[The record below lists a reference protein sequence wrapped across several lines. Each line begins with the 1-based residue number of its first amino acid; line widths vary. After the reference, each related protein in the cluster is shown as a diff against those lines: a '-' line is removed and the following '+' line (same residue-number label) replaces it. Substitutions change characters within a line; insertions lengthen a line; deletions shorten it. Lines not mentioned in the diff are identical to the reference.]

1 MDVSGYGFLHGKEKK
16 DVDMKRLIA
25 LSLIITLTVQASA
38 QSTIVKD
45 FKPVCDSLKTLMTEK
60 TSVAGG
66 LKIKNIL
73 KRDGKLDFYFDESLG
88 DFPFRRGDAE
98 WFRKTLKSLFPAK
111 YKDYGLGGVYTKNVD
126 IKTLEVASLSF
137 KGSSFKSHN
146 RASQP
151 AEREDFVLPYK
162 GQTYDKGLSG
172 RNIALW
178 QSHGYFFDNGARR
191 WNWQR
196 PCLFQTVEDMYTQS
210 YVLPFLVPMLENAGA
225 YLLMPRERDIQTNEV
240 IADNDGTCGMRGS
253 AEYTEKGRWKSVEEG
268 FADMQATYSNFES
281 PFGMGTARKADCTDD
296 NPKEKHSETI
306 WRPDI
311 PERGEYSVYI
321 SYKSLP
327 KSTSSAHYTVHH
339 MGGSSEF
346 VVNQKLGGGIWVYL
360 GTFEFD
366 KGTDGYV
373 TLTSRV
379 PEGFEYEKGSVV
391 TADAVRFGGGMG
403 NISRGAADDDNED
416 VSGMPRYIE
425 GARYWLQYSG
435 APKEI
440 YNASGKDDDYGDD
453 YMCRGDWV
461 NWLSGGSCMNPS
473 AKGKGIP
480 VDITLGFHSDA
491 GVTPG
496 DSIVGTLAI
505 YTYESE
511 GKFELPSGESR
522 MTSRELADI
531 VQTQIVHDI
540 QREFNPEWSRR
551 QIRNRGYRESR
562 TPSSPS
568 MLLEL
573 LSHQNFADMKYGLD
587 PAFRF
592 TVSRAVYKGMLKYMS
607 NRYGIPYTV
616 QPLPVSDMA
625 VTFTGGNE
633 IELSWKDT
641 EDEIEPTATPSGYIL
656 YTRIDDGAFD
666 SGRIITPIQKGRS
679 LTFRSNIE
687 PGLIYSYRIEAFNDG
702 GKSFPSETVCIGVP
716 KGKENKD
723 RTVLIVN
730 NFDRVSGPVFFDT
743 PSYAGFDNSIDSGV
757 PYIMDI
763 SYIGEMYQNH
773 RTMEWITNDNPG
785 FGGSHQDYA
794 GRTVAGNT
802 FDFAYTH
809 GKSVLKAGYPFCSC
823 SNEAF
828 CSNKDIREG
837 AWCVDLICGKQVTT
851 VIGNAENGTRYTV
864 FTEEL
869 QNSLTDFTSNGGHV
883 LVSGAYI
890 ATDIWAGIYDYEK
903 DMDFRKSSI
912 SFAENVLGFR
922 HVSGHAGRTGEIRFT
937 DCERIGVKKGVQMS
951 FHNNLNESCYS
962 VESPDG
968 ISARGKASTF
978 MRYADTDIPAAVC
991 KEGEGYK
998 AVSFGFPIETLK
1010 EESHID
1016 SIISLT
1022 LDYFSR

>member
-1 MDVSGYGFLHGKEKK
+1 
-16 DVDMKRLIA
+16 MKRLIA
-25 LSLIITLTVQASA
+25 LSFLIFFTIQASS

-45 FKPVCDSLKTLMTEK
+45 FKPVCDSITTLISER
-60 TSVAGG
+60 TSVQGS
-66 LKIKNIL
+66 LKVKNIL
-73 KRDGKLDFYFDESLG
+73 KREGRLDFYFDESLG

-98 WFRKTLKSLFPAK
+98 WFRNTLKSLFPEK
-111 YKDYGLGGVYTKNVD
+111 YKKYNLGGVYTKNID
-126 IKTLEVASLSF
+126 IKRLEVASLSF
-137 KGSSFKSHN
+137 KGSSFKSQN
-146 RASQP
+146 RASEP
-151 AEREDFVLPYK
+151 GKRESFVKEYNALEFP
-162 GQTYDKGLSG
+162 QGLSG

-178 QSHGYFFDNGARR
+178 QSHGYFYDISARR

-240 IADNDGTCGMRGS
+240 IADNDEGCGKRGS
-253 AEYTEKGRWKSVEEG
+253 AEYTEKGKWKDVEEG
-268 FADMQATYSNFES
+268 FADMQAVYLNFES
-281 PFGMGTARKADCTDD
+281 PFGMGTARKADCTGN
-296 NPKEKHSETI
+296 NPKDKHSEII
-306 WRPDI
+306 WRPEI

-339 MGGSSEF
+339 MGGTSEY
-346 VVNQKLGGGIWVYL
+346 VVNQKIGGGIWVYL
-360 GTFEFD
+360 GTFEFAE
-366 KGTDGYV
+366 GSEGYV
-373 TLTSRV
+373 TLSSKV
-379 PEGFEYEKGSVV
+379 PEGYEYERGAVV

-403 NISRGAADDDNED
+403 NIARAPEGSEEEAE
-416 VSGMPRYIE
+416 VSGMPRSVE
-425 GARYWLQYSG
+425 GARYWLQYAG
-435 APKEI
+435 ADKKI
-440 YNASGKDDDYGDD
+440 YNASEEENDYTDD
-453 YMCRGDWV
+453 YMCRGDWA
-461 NWLSGGSCMNPS
+461 NWLSGGSCTNP
-473 AKGKGIP
+473 KEEGKGIP
-480 VDITLGFHSDA
+480 VDLTLGFHSDA

-522 MTSRELADI
+522 MTSREFADI
-531 VQTQIVHDI
+531 VQTQVVHDI
-540 QREFNPEWSRR
+540 KSEFNPDWSRR

-568 MLLEL
+568 MLLEI

-592 TVSRAVYKGMLKYMS
+592 TVSRAVYKGMLKYLS
-607 NRYGIPYTV
+607 NRYGIPYIV
-616 QPLPVSDMA
+616 QPLPVSDMSVRFDGDNKA
-625 VTFTGGNE
+625 E
-633 IELSWKDT
+633 ISWKDT
-641 EDEIEPTATPSGYIL
+641 EDDIEPTAVPAGYIL

-666 SGRIITPIQKGRS
+666 CGKVITPTEKGKS
-679 LTFRSNIE
+679 LTYKTSIE
-687 PGLIYSYRIEAFNDG
+687 PGHIYSYRIEAFNNG
-702 GKSFPSETVCIGVP
+702 GKSFPSETVCIGRP
-716 KGKENKD
+716 ERSANKE

-743 PSYAGFDNSIDSGV
+743 PEYAGFDNSIDSGS
-757 PYIMDI
+757 PYIRDI
-763 SYIGEMYQNH
+763 SYIGDMYNNH
-773 RTMEWITNDNPG
+773 RSLEFVSNDNPG

-794 GRTVAGNT
+794 GKTVAGNT
-802 FDFAYTH
+802 FDFAYIH
-809 GKSVLKAGYPFCSC
+809 GKAIMKAGYPFCSC

-828 CSNKDIREG
+828 CTDKSISSG

-851 VIGNAENGTRYTV
+851 VIGNAEHGTRYTV

-869 QNSLTDFTSNGGHV
+869 QKSMTDYTAAGGHII
-883 LVSGAYI
+883 VSGAYI
-890 ATDIWAGIYDYEK
+890 ATDIWSSIYKYDK
-903 DMDFRKSSI
+903 DEEFRKSSI
-912 SFAENVLGFR
+912 RFAENVLGYR
-922 HVSGHAGRTGEIRFT
+922 HVSGHASRTAEVRFT
-937 DCERIGVKKGVQMS
+937 DCERIGVERGDIVS
-951 FHNNLNESCYS
+951 FYNTVNDECYS

-991 KEGEGYK
+991 KEGNGYK

>member
-1 MDVSGYGFLHGKEKK
+1 
-16 DVDMKRLIA
+16 MKRLTA
-25 LSLIITLTVQASA
+25 LSLIILLTVQASA

-60 TSVAGG
+60 TSVTGG
-66 LKIKNIL
+66 LRIKSIL

-98 WFRKTLKSLFPAK
+98 WFRSTLKNLFPEK
-111 YKDYGLGGVYTKNVD
+111 YKSYGIGGVYTKNVD

-151 AEREDFVLPYK
+151 SGREEFVTPYNGLK
-162 GQTYDKGLSG
+162 YEKGLSG

-178 QSHGYFFDNGARR
+178 QSHGYIFDNGARR

-210 YVLPFLVPMLENAGA
+210 YVLPYLVPMLENAGA

-240 IADNDGTCGMRGS
+240 IADNDEGCSMRGT
-253 AEYTEKGRWKSVEEG
+253 ADYTEKGKWKNVDEG
-268 FADMQATYSNFES
+268 FADVKETYMDFES
-281 PFGMGTARKADCTDD
+281 PFGLGTARKADCT
-296 NPKEKHSETI
+296 NEGSKAKHSEAV

-339 MGGSSEF
+339 LGGATEF
-346 VVNQKLGGGIWVYL
+346 IVNQKLGGGIWVYL

-366 KGTDGYV
+366 KGTEGYV
-373 TLTSRV
+373 ILSSKV
-379 PEGFEYEKGSVV
+379 PAGYEYEKGSVV

-403 NISRGAADDDNED
+403 NISRYAEEKED
-416 VSGMPRYIE
+416 AEISGMPRYIE
-425 GARYWLQYSG
+425 GARYWLQYAG
-435 APKEI
+435 APKKI
-440 YNASGKDDDYGDD
+440 YNASGKEDDYSDD

-461 NWLSGGSCMNPS
+461 NWLSGGSCTNPS
-473 AKGKGIP
+473 AEGKGIP
-480 VDITLGFHSDA
+480 IDITLGFHSDA
-491 GVTPG
+491 GVTPN
-496 DSIVGTLAI
+496 DSIVGTLVI

-522 MTSRELADI
+522 ATSREFADI

-540 QREFNPEWSRR
+540 RREFNPDWSRR

-592 TVSRAVYKGMLKYMS
+592 TVSRAVYKGMLKYLS
-607 NRYGIPYTV
+607 NRYGIPYCV
-616 QPLPVSDMA
+616 QPLPVTEIA
-625 VTFTGGNE
+625 VTFAE
-633 IELSWKDT
+633 DCEAELRWKDT
-641 EDEIEPTATPSGYIL
+641 VDELEPTATPTGYIL

-666 SGRIITPIQKGRS
+666 CGKIITPAQNGKI
-679 LTFRSNIE
+679 LTYNTRIE
-687 PGLIYSYRIEAFNDG
+687 PGHIYSYRIEAFNDG
-702 GKSFPSETVCIGVP
+702 GKSFPSETVCIGMP
-716 KGKENKD
+716 ADKANKEH
-723 RTVLIVN
+723 TVLIVN
-730 NFDRVSGPVFFDT
+730 NFNRVSGPVFFDT
-743 PSYAGFDNSIDSGV
+743 PEYAGFDNSIDSGV
-757 PYIMDI
+757 PYIRDI

-773 RTMEWITNDNPG
+773 RTKEWLTNDNPG

-794 GRTVAGNT
+794 GKTVAGNT
-802 FDFAYTH
+802 FDHAYTH
-809 GKSVLKAGYPFCSC
+809 GKAVLKNGFPFCSC

-828 CSNKDIREG
+828 CNDKNVHEG
-837 AWCVDLICGKQVTT
+837 AWCLDLICGKQVTT
-851 VIGNAENGTRYTV
+851 VIGCADNGTRYTV
-864 FTEEL
+864 FTEEM
-869 QNSLTDFTSNGGHV
+869 QKSLTDFTAGGGHV

-890 ATDIWAGIYDYEK
+890 ATDIWGGIYTYKK
-903 DMDFRKSSI
+903 DEEFRKSSI
-912 SFAENVLGFR
+912 SFAENILGFR
-922 HVSGHAGRTGEIRFT
+922 HVSGHASRTGEVRFT
-937 DCERIGVKKGVQMS
+937 ECERIGTEKGDKVA
-951 FHNNLNESCYS
+951 FHNNINPECYS

-991 KEGEGYK
+991 KEGKDYK

-1010 EESHID
+1010 EECQID

>member
-1 MDVSGYGFLHGKEKK
+1 
-16 DVDMKRLIA
+16 MKRLTA
-25 LSLIITLTVQASA
+25 LSLIILLTVQASA

-60 TSVAGG
+60 TSVTGG
-66 LKIKNIL
+66 LRIKSIL

-98 WFRKTLKSLFPAK
+98 WFRNTLKNLFPEK
-111 YKDYGLGGVYTKNVD
+111 YKSYGIGGVYTKNVD

-151 AEREDFVLPYK
+151 SGREEFVTQYNGLKYE
-162 GQTYDKGLSG
+162 KGLSG

-178 QSHGYFFDNGARR
+178 QSHGHIFDNGARR

-210 YVLPFLVPMLENAGA
+210 YVLPYLVPMLENAGA

-240 IADNDGTCGMRGS
+240 IADNDEGCSMRGT
-253 AEYTEKGRWKSVEEG
+253 ADYTEKGKWKNVDEG
-268 FADMQATYSNFES
+268 FADVKETYMDFES
-281 PFGMGTARKADCTDD
+281 PFGLGTARKADCT
-296 NPKEKHSETI
+296 NEGSKAKHSEAV

-339 MGGSSEF
+339 LGGATEF
-346 VVNQKLGGGIWVYL
+346 IVNQKLGGGIWVYL

-366 KGTDGYV
+366 KGTEGYV
-373 TLTSRV
+373 ILSSEV
-379 PEGFEYEKGSVV
+379 PAGYEYEKGSVV

-403 NISRGAADDDNED
+403 NISRYAEEKED
-416 VSGMPRYIE
+416 AEISGMPRYIE
-425 GARYWLQYSG
+425 GARYWLQYAG
-435 APKEI
+435 APKKI
-440 YNASGKDDDYGDD
+440 YNASGKEDDYSDD

-461 NWLSGGSCMNPS
+461 NWLSGGSCTNPS
-473 AKGKGIP
+473 AEGKGIP
-480 VDITLGFHSDA
+480 IDITLGFHSDA
-491 GVTPG
+491 GVTPN

-522 MTSRELADI
+522 ATSREFADI

-540 QREFNPEWSRR
+540 RREFNPDWSRR

-592 TVSRAVYKGMLKYMS
+592 TVSRAVYKGMLKYLS
-607 NRYGIPYTV
+607 NRYGIPYCV
-616 QPLPVSDMA
+616 QPLPVTEIA
-625 VTFTGGNE
+625 VTFAE
-633 IELSWKDT
+633 DCEAELRWKDT
-641 EDEIEPTATPSGYIL
+641 VDELEPTATPTGYIL

-666 SGRIITPIQKGRS
+666 CGKIITPAQDGKI
-679 LTFRSNIE
+679 LTYNTRIE
-687 PGLIYSYRIEAFNDG
+687 PGHIYSYRIEAFNDG
-702 GKSFPSETVCIGVP
+702 GKSFPSETVCIGMP
-716 KGKENKD
+716 ADKANKEH
-723 RTVLIVN
+723 TVLIVN

-743 PSYAGFDNSIDSGV
+743 PEYAGFDNSIDSGV
-757 PYIMDI
+757 PYIRDI

-773 RTMEWITNDNPG
+773 RTKEWLTNDNPG

-794 GRTVAGNT
+794 GKTVAGNT
-802 FDFAYTH
+802 FDHAYTH
-809 GKSVLKAGYPFCSC
+809 GKAVLKNGFPFCSC

-828 CSNKDIREG
+828 CNDKNVHEG
-837 AWCVDLICGKQVTT
+837 AWCLDLICGKQVTT
-851 VIGNAENGTRYTV
+851 VIGCADNGTRYTV
-864 FTEEL
+864 FTEEM
-869 QNSLTDFTSNGGHV
+869 QKSLTDFTAGGGHV

-890 ATDIWAGIYDYEK
+890 ATDIWGSIYTYEK
-903 DMDFRKSSI
+903 DEEFRKSSI
-912 SFAENVLGFR
+912 SFAENILGFR
-922 HVSGHAGRTGEIRFT
+922 HVSGHASRTGEVRFT
-937 DCERIGVKKGVQMS
+937 ECERIGTEKGDKVA
-951 FHNNLNESCYS
+951 FHNNINPECYS

-991 KEGEGYK
+991 KEGKDYK

-1010 EESHID
+1010 EEGQID

>member
-1 MDVSGYGFLHGKEKK
+1 
-16 DVDMKRLIA
+16 MKRLIA
-25 LSLIITLTVQASA
+25 LSFLILFTIQVRS
-38 QSTIVKD
+38 QSTVVKD
-45 FKPVCDSLKTLMTEK
+45 FKPVCDSLNTLITER
-60 TSVAGG
+60 TAVEGH
-66 LKIKNIL
+66 LNVKNIL

-98 WFRKTLKSLFPAK
+98 WFRNTLKSLFPEK
-111 YKDYGLGGVYTKNVD
+111 YSKYSIGGIYTKNID
-126 IKTLEVASLSF
+126 IKRLEVASLSF
-137 KGSSFKSHN
+137 KGSSFKSQN
-146 RASQP
+146 RTSEP
-151 AEREDFVLPYK
+151 EKREAFVTGYGAQVFP
-162 GQTYDKGLSG
+162 TGLSG

-178 QSHGYFFDNGARR
+178 QSHGYIYDVNARR

-225 YLLMPRERDIQTNEV
+225 YLLIPRERDIQKNEV
-240 IADNDGTCGMRGS
+240 IADNDEGCGMRGS
-253 AEYTEKGRWKSVEEG
+253 AEYTETGRWKDVEEG
-268 FADMQATYSNFES
+268 FADMKEVYLNFES
-281 PFGMGTARKADCTDD
+281 PFGMGTARKADCAGNGTKD
-296 NPKEKHSETI
+296 KHAEVI

-321 SYKSLP
+321 SYKTLP

-339 MGGSSEF
+339 MGGVSEF

-366 KGTDGYV
+366 EGSEGYV

-379 PEGFEYEKGSVV
+379 PEGYKYERGSVV

-403 NISRGAADDDNED
+403 NVARAPEGSEED
-416 VSGMPRYIE
+416 AEVSGMPRYVE
-425 GARYWLQYSG
+425 GARYWLQYAG
-435 APKEI
+435 ADRKI
-440 YNASGKDDDYGDD
+440 YNASEADNDYNDDF
-453 YMCRGDWV
+453 MSRGDWV
-461 NWLSGGSCMNPS
+461 SWLSGGSCTNL
-473 AKGKGIP
+473 KEEGKGIP
-480 VDITLGFHSDA
+480 VDLSLGFHSDA
-491 GVTPG
+491 GVTPD

-522 MTSRELADI
+522 MTSREFADI

-540 QREFNPEWSRR
+540 QKEFNPDWRRR

-592 TVSRAVYKGMLKYMS
+592 TVSRAVYKGMLKYLS
-607 NRYGIPYTV
+607 NRYGISYTV

-625 VTFTGGNE
+625 VTFAGDSE
-633 IELSWKDT
+633 AVISWKDT
-641 EDEIEPTATPSGYIL
+641 EDELEPTAVPAGYIL

-666 SGRIITPIQKGRS
+666 CGKVITPTQKGRS
-679 LTFRSNIE
+679 LTYNVDIE
-687 PGLIYSYRIEAFNDG
+687 RGHIYSFRVQAFNDG
-702 GKSFPSETVCIGVP
+702 GRSFPSETICIGMP
-716 KGKENKD
+716 EEPAYSD
-723 RTVLIVN
+723 RKVLIVN

-743 PSYAGFDNSIDSGV
+743 PEYAGFDNSIDSGS
-757 PYIMDI
+757 PYIRDI
-763 SYIGEMYQNH
+763 SYIGDMYNKH
-773 RTMEWITNDNPG
+773 RSSEWLTNDNPG
-785 FGGSHQDYA
+785 FGGSHQNHA
-794 GRTVAGNT
+794 GRIVAGNT

-809 GKSVLKAGYPFCSC
+809 GRAIMKAGYPFSSC

-828 CSNKDIREG
+828 CSEKNISEG

-851 VIGNAENGTRYTV
+851 VVGNAGNGTRYTV
-864 FTEEL
+864 FPEEM
-869 QNSLTDFTSNGGHV
+869 QQSIKAYTAAGGHI

-890 ATDIWAGIYDYEK
+890 ATDIWGSIYRYEK
-903 DMDFRKSSI
+903 DEEFRKSSI
-912 SFAENVLGFR
+912 KFAESILGYR
-922 HVSGHAGRTGEIRFT
+922 HVSGHAGRTGEVRFT
-937 DCERIGVKKGVQMS
+937 DCERIGVEKGSTVS
-951 FHNNLNESCYS
+951 FHNSMNEECYS

-1010 EESHID
+1010 DESHID